1 MEVLKTALLMGV
13 ANRREVLTN
22 LLVLINKAIKS
33 KGCLPGKLIP
43 KNTLTKEHLIK
54 KINFM
59 AKVSNC

>member
-1 MEVLKTALLMGV
+1 MGV